1 MSANFKE
8 KSTGNGL
15 KTQAISLLWFVQVM
29 DSIRLTNNFREML
42 LNATESVFRSEFT
55 GSAMLSVLKRLFRK
69 PTAVCAPFV
78 IIELII
84 LSAMILNRRPPLM
97 LSEKV
102 SLSLRLLQNNS
113 FLLSAIVLKQGATM
127 RCFTQTAVF

>member
-1 MSANFKE
+1 MNIKDLMSANSR
-8 KSTGNGL
+8 KSTGKRV
-15 KTQAISLLWFVQVM
+15 KTQAISLLRFVQVM

-42 LNATESVFRSEFT
+42 LNATRIGLPIGVYWFCYAVSPE
-55 GSAMLSVLKRLFRK
+55 
-69 PTAVCAPFV
+69 TAIQEADGVCAPFV

-113 FLLSAIVLKQGATM
+113 FFLQSY
-127 RCFTQTAVF
+127 